1 MFITQISVYLENVR
15 GTLRAMTKVLA
26 ENDIDIMALSIADTT
41 NFGIV
46 RLIIRGASIDKAVNS
61 LKSAG
66 FIVKKS
72 DVICVGVRNIPGAL
86 DEVLEIIEKT
96 DISIEYMYSFNYNL
110 NGDALFVLR
119 LSDNEKTIEL
129 FKERN
134 IRMYSQEEINSL

>member
-26 ENDIDIMALSIADTT
+26 ENNIDIMALSIADTT

-46 RLIIRGASIDKAVNS
+46 RLIIRGSSIDKAVDC

-72 DVICVGVRNIPGAL
+72 NVICVGVCNQAGAL
-86 DEVLEIIEKT
+86 DKVLEVIEET

-119 LSDNEKTIEL
+119 LSDTERIIEL
-129 FKERN
+129 LKERN
-134 IRMYSQEEINSL
+134 IRMYSQDKIDKL